1 MTELGWL
8 CPYLNIFNSIYPV
21 AGTLKG
27 KYKPRNPK
35 KYKGNPTNIIYRS
48 SWERS
53 FCKYCDLTEDVIQWQ
68 SEEKAVWYYDPC
80 TKKKRR
86 YFPDFIVQYKRKD
99 GITMTEMIEIKPFK
113 QVQGPNPHPK
123 RRTKSWMYE
132 VRTFVTNQAK
142 WSAARE
148 YCEDRG
154 WNFRIIT
161 EKELGLT
168 DK

>member
-1 MTELGWL
+1 MTR
-8 CPYLNIFNSIYPV
+8 
-21 AGTLKG
+21 TLKG

-48 SWERS
+48 SWERT
-53 FCKYCDLTEDVIQWQ
+53 FCKYCDLTESVEQWQ

-86 YFPDFIVQYKRKD
+86 YFPDFIIKFKD
-99 GITMTEMIEIKPFK
+99 SKGIMKTEMIEIKPAK
-113 QVQGPNPHPK
+113 QVAGPNPHPK
-123 RRTKSWMYE
+123 RRTQSWMNE
-132 VRTFVTNQAK
+132 VRTYITNQAK
-142 WSAARE
+142 WRAAME

-161 EKELGLT
+161 EKELGLLG
-168 DK
+168 

>member
-1 MTELGWL
+1 
-8 CPYLNIFNSIYPV
+8 
-21 AGTLKG
+21 
-27 KYKPRNPK
+27 
-35 KYKGNPTNIIYRS
+35 
-48 SWERS
+48 
-53 FCKYCDLTEDVIQWQ
+53 
-68 SEEKAVWYYDPC
+68 
-80 TKKKRR
+80 
-86 YFPDFIVQYKRKD
+86 
-99 GITMTEMIEIKPFK
+99 MTEMVEIKPFK